1 MIITLQN
8 HCKSPPFASNTDY
21 TTKEVNC
28 LGAIPP
34 TTLEVGESLLNHVE
48 GYVFPQRLYP
58 RTAAGGKGKTFIR
71 FNNKYVF
78 IDLFR
83 ICQGLWKFSRKFF
96 AVGLRGKRGW
106 GCPLGAG
113 G

>member
-1 MIITLQN
+1 M
-8 HCKSPPFASNTDY
+8 
-21 TTKEVNC
+21 
-28 LGAIPP
+28 
-34 TTLEVGESLLNHVE
+34 
-48 GYVFPQRLYP
+48 
-58 RTAAGGKGKTFIR
+58 AAGGKGKTFIR

-106 GCPLGAG
+106 GLSIG
-113 G
+113 GGGLTGG

>member
-1 MIITLQN
+1 M
-8 HCKSPPFASNTDY
+8 
-21 TTKEVNC
+21 
-28 LGAIPP
+28 
-34 TTLEVGESLLNHVE
+34 
-48 GYVFPQRLYP
+48 
-58 RTAAGGKGKTFIR
+58 AAGGKGKTFIR

-83 ICQGLWKFSRKFF
+83 ICQGLWEFSRKFF

-106 GCPLGAG
+106 GLSIEGVG